1 MHQVKTLLFDLD
13 GTLLPMDNDHFTRGY
28 FKRLVPRMAH
38 LLPPE
43 TFLSQLLKSTDMMVR
58 NNDPE
63 LTNEQVFKNDFL
75 PAVNGREED
84 FWPSIEAFYAGE
96 FGELIELSQPT
107 SLAREICEAALHKG
121 YQLVLAT
128 NPLFPRAATEHRMR
142 WAGVEHIPFAFVTTY
157 ENSHFC
163 KPNPNYYQEMVQK
176 LGVAPESCM
185 MIGNDAFEDLIAG
198 TLGMQTYLVTD
209 CLKTGENDLP
219 FTHKGTLADLLNFVR
234 NELPHIES

>member
-1 MHQVKTLLFDLD
+1 MQTLNTLLFDLD

-28 FKRLVPRMAH
+28 FKKLVPHVAH

-43 TFLSQLLKSTDMMVR
+43 TFLAQLMKSTEHMVR

-63 LTNEQVFKNDFL
+63 LTNEQAFKQHFVA
-75 PAVNGREED
+75 AVGGLEED
-84 FWPSIEAFYAGE
+84 FWPVVEDFYAGE
-96 FGELIELSQPT
+96 FGELIELSQPNA
-107 SLAREICEAALHKG
+107 LAREICEAAVAKG
-121 YQLVLAT
+121 YRVVLAT

-142 WAGVEHIPFAFVTTY
+142 WANVQDIPFEFVTTY

-163 KPNPNYYQEMVQK
+163 KPNPNYYAEIVQK
-176 LGVAPESCM
+176 LGVSPENCM

-209 CLKTGENDLP
+209 CLKEGEKQLP
-219 FTHKGTLADLLNFVR
+219 FTHKGTLADLLMFVR
-234 NELPHIES
+234 DELPHVKS